1 MASGATGDAMF
12 HGIYGG
18 CISGDDLG
26 VQRRPYHHNC
36 SCALH
41 NVIGGHC
48 SHVAKVSYPFRRS
61 YSEGSLSAM
70 KSNASPSSSPRCASL
85 SRLGEPITIKD
96 SPPESVNSLPHV
108 PNDEQ

>member
-12 HGIYGG
+12 HGLYGG
-18 CISGDDLG
+18 CMSGDDLG
-26 VQRRPYHHNC
+26 VQRRPYHRNC

-41 NVIGGHC
+41 NVSGGHC

-61 YSEGSLSAM
+61 YSEGSLLTM
-70 KSNASPSSSPRCASL
+70 KSNASPSSSPWCASL